1 MQQSGRSPL
10 TLVVASVSSAAAAV
24 VARELWA
31 PGTIASAALTPLLV
45 ALFGELLH
53 RPAYRL
59 THAARQHLA
68 GRMDAEV
75 SLTAW
80 SLRMPARWRH
90 VLGTTAAA
98 FLIGSVALTGW
109 ELLIHHSLANARDRT
124 TLWGGSVRRQSTR
137 ATGEPSQTKT
147 SRVLPAS
154 ASGTRKSRVDSKKP
168 AHGKTKS
175 TTTKTTATR
184 SGPPGTTST
193 TATTTTATTPTA
205 TTTTPTVTTTTPN
218 VTTTTT
224 SPPQLPPPA

>member
-1 MQQSGRSPL
+1 
-10 TLVVASVSSAAAAV
+10 
-24 VARELWA
+24 
-31 PGTIASAALTPLLV
+31 LLV

-68 GRMDAEV
+68 GRRDAEV

-80 SLRMPARWRH
+80 SLRMPARWRR

-147 SRVLPAS
+147 SRVLPAP
-154 ASGTRKSRVDSKKP
+154 ASGTQKRRVDSKKP

-193 TATTTTATTPTA
+193 TATT
-205 TTTTPTVTTTTPN
+205 PN